1 MNKTKWMKILLP
13 IAVLGVGAAGMASI
27 NATASKSDDAEPVDT
42 RPSVRVMAANAKS
55 HQVSITS
62 FGEVKPLE
70 KTMLAAQVAG
80 EIVSWNPDF
89 VAGGLVKQDEIL
101 FTIEKDTYQ
110 AALLQAQ
117 ASLSQAKAKLIEEEA
132 LAKVAEREAERL
144 GDRKVSD
151 LYLRKPQVL
160 SAKASVQSAT
170 AALRLAQRDLENCEV
185 RAPYDA
191 LIISRDLGAG
201 QFVHTGDV
209 VAELSS
215 IETAEV
221 VFPIPGFD
229 STFVPAEVKN
239 MPATVTTQGRLKIS
253 RAATIVRDLG
263 VVDNATRMSHLVVRI
278 DDPYSLNSQQ
288 PALKFGSYVEVTF
301 SGAELTNVFE
311 VPQDLVSNRT
321 IWLVN
326 EEQKLEPRKVRVL
339 REEGEMFLID
349 QGINENDLLVMTP
362 PEYPQTGMEVK
373 IIEAD
378 AEVAQR

>member
-1 MNKTKWMKILLP
+1 MNKTKWMKVVLP
-13 IAVLGVGAAGMASI
+13 IVVLGVGAAGMATI
-27 NATASKSDDAEPVDT
+27 NATAGKDEQVEPVDT
-42 RPSVRVMAANAKS
+42 RPSVRVMAAQPTDY
-55 HQVSITS
+55 QVTITS

-80 EIVSWNPDF
+80 EIVSWNPNF
-89 VAGGLVKQDEIL
+89 VAGGLIKQGDIL
-101 FTIEKDTYQ
+101 FTIEKDTYE

-117 ASLSQAKAKLIEEEA
+117 ANLSQAKAQLIEEEA

-144 GDRKVSD
+144 SDRKVSD
-151 LYLRKPQVL
+151 LYLRKPQVM

-191 LIISRDLGAG
+191 LVISRDLGAG

-221 VFPIPGFD
+221 VFPIAGFD
-229 STFVPAEVKN
+229 SAFVPDEIENLSAV
-239 MPATVTTQGRLKIS
+239 VTTQGRRSIS
-253 RAATIVRDLG
+253 RSATIVRDLG

-278 DDPYSLNSQQ
+278 DDPYSLNSAD
-288 PALKFGSYVEVTF
+288 PALKFGSYVEVSF
-301 SGAELTNVFE
+301 AGKKLTNVFE
-311 VPQDLVSNRT
+311 VPQDLVSNRI
-321 IWLVN
+321 IWLLD
-326 EEQKLEPRKVRVL
+326 EQQQLQPRQVRVL

-349 QGINENDLLVMTP
+349 SGLNEDELLVMTP
-362 PEYPQTGMEVK
+362 PEYPQKGMEVK
-373 IIEAD
+373 VIEDD
-378 AEVAQR
+378 AKVAQR